1 MKISDLSIG
10 RRLSL
15 GFAVILGILILNTG
29 LGVYRLQG
37 VAESTREMMELPL
50 AKERLISDWYRTVF
64 AGIRR
69 TTAIAKSADPA
80 LATFFAEEAKN
91 GTIFAQSLIKKIEDL
106 ANDGDKA
113 LLADLVN
120 TRKLYV
126 SSRDNV
132 MKAKAA
138 GDAAE
143 ATRLLETVYLPA
155 STSYETQLQKMLDHQ
170 REAIDVAAARI
181 DQVAKDSRNLL
192 LLLALLVVG
201 FGVAFAWWLTAG
213 ITRPINEAV
222 TLAECVA
229 CGDLAGHD
237 ERGEDGYSKDEPG
250 KLLHALHRM
259 SSGLVG
265 LVGDVRSGTDTIAT
279 ASAQIAAGNL
289 DLSSRT
295 EEQASSLEQ
304 TAASMEELTSTVK
317 QNAENARQAN
327 QLAAS
332 ASDVAQRGGAVVS
345 DVVQTMASIDQSS
358 KKIVDIIGVIDGI
371 AFQTNIL
378 ALNAAVEAARA
389 GEQGRGFA
397 VVASEVRNLAQRS
410 ASGQGDQGADR
421 RFGRQGGGRHAAGG
435 PGRQHDGRGG
445 GQHRARD
452 RHHGRD
458 QPRQHR
464 ADHRHRADQ
473 HVDHADGP
481 GDAAERGAG
490 GAGGGGG
497 RCDAGTGGQAGRRRQ
512 HLQAGQRRRRAGAG
526 GAGAGPLRAR
536 AARLDRSR
544 LGDQAVDGGAQQR
557 AADRQRREGGSPGCG
572 RWRRPGSAPSGRT
585 PATRPA
591 GRCRRR
597 RRPPPARRCRRRRVP
612 AKCTEAF
619 RAIELHLVLRCGC

>member
-237 ERGEDGYSKDEPG
+237 ERGEGGYSKDEPG

-304 TAASMEELTSTVK
+304 TAASREELTSTVK

-410 ASGQGDQGADR
+410 ASAAKEIKALIDDSVGKVAAGTRLVGQAGSTMDEVVSSIQRVTAIMAEISHASVEQTTGIEQINSSITQMDQVTQQNAALVEQAAAAADAMQEQAAKLADAVSI
-421 RFGRQGGGRHAAGG
+421 FKLGNAAGG
-435 PGRQHDGRGG
+435 
-445 GQHRARD
+445 ARPAL
-452 RHHGRD
+452 R
-458 QPRQHR
+458 PRS
-464 ADHRHRADQ
+464 
-473 HVDHADGP
+473 P
-481 GDAAERGAG
+481 
-490 GAGGGGG
+490 
-497 RCDAGTGGQAGRRRQ
+497 
-512 HLQAGQRRRRAGAG
+512 
-526 GAGAGPLRAR
+526 AR
-536 AARLDRSR
+536 ALLA
-544 LGDQAVDGGAQQR
+544 
-557 AADRQRREGGSPGCG
+557 
-572 RWRRPGSAPSGRT
+572 
-585 PATRPA
+585 
-591 GRCRRR
+591 
-597 RRPPPARRCRRRRVP
+597 
-612 AKCTEAF
+612 
-619 RAIELHLVLRCGC
+619 